1 MKEEILFPAGFYK
14 TGMYLKEMF
23 SKPSGYILT
32 LGFVALSE
40 MTTTQKTLLLL
51 AALFVFDF
59 ITGVWAS
66 YVEFKKSLPVTPG
79 AGKRYVFSSAK
90 MRLSAVK
97 FITYGMGVIVS
108 FFVESIFVIQEF
120 EPSHISTQ
128 KLTLTTVV
136 TLFFC
141 SIEFYSIFF
150 ENIKRIGFDIIQKV
164 KSIFKDGWG
173 LYKSV
178 KNEKDEV

>member
-1 MKEEILFPAGFYK
+1 MNEAFLLPSCFYK
-14 TGMYLKEMF
+14 TGMHLKELF
-23 SKPSGYILT
+23 SKPTGYILT

-51 AALFVFDF
+51 AVLFIFDF

-66 YVEFKKSLPVTPG
+66 YAEFKKSLPVTPG
-79 AGKRYVFSSAK
+79 SGKRYVFSSAK

-150 ENIKRIGFDIIQKV
+150 ENIKRMGFDIIQKV
-164 KSIFKDGWG
+164 KNIFRDGWG